1 MGKGNLKNLLLI
13 TIVALIF
20 GCWFCM
26 PLSMPCMLSVCKLP
40 LSF

>member
-20 GCWFCM
+20 GCWF
-26 PLSMPCMLSVCKLP
+26 LYAAVNALHALG
-40 LSF
+40 L